1 MAYDE
6 FIADR
11 MRRVFQEKKVA
22 YTEKKMFAGLCF
34 MVDEKMCCGIH
45 YDKKKETDLLMAR
58 IGITATETAMDR
70 TGCHP
75 MDFTGRPMKGY
86 VFITPDG
93 FDHEEDL
100 SYWLQLCI
108 DFNPLAKA
116 SKKRKRNLKIKG
128 V

>member
-22 YTEKKMFAGLCF
+22 YTEKRMFGGLCF
-34 MVDEKMCCGIH
+34 MVDDKMCCGIH

-58 IGITATETAMDR
+58 IGEVVSKKAMER

-86 VFITPDG
+86 VFITPNG
-93 FDHEEDL
+93 FDSDVDL
-100 SYWLQLCI
+100 AYWIQLCI

-116 SKKRKRNLKIKG
+116 SKKRKKKTSK
-128 V
+128 

>member
-6 FIADR
+6 LIADR
-11 MRRVFQEKKVA
+11 MRQTFQEKKVA
-22 YTEKKMFAGLCF
+22 YEEKKMFAGLCF
-34 MVDEKMCCGIH
+34 MVDGKMCCGIH

-58 IGITATETAMDR
+58 IGATASETAMTR

-86 VFITPDG
+86 VFVTPDG
-93 FDHEEDL
+93 FDSEEDL
-100 SYWLQLCI
+100 QYWIQLCI

-116 SKKRKRNLKIKG
+116 SRKKKK
-128 V
+128 